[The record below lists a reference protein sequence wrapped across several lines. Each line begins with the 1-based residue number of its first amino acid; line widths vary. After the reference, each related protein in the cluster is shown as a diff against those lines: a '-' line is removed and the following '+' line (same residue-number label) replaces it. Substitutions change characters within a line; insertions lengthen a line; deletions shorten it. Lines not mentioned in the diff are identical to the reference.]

1 MLLKITK
8 GKPLSVVCYE
18 QKNHKEYLYLA
29 LDYQTSKSD
38 LGGK

>member
-1 MLLKITK
+1 LYAMNK
-8 GKPLSVVCYE
+8 
-18 QKNHKEYLYLA
+18 KNHKEYLYLA